1 MRSIMASTSADSFK
15 SQVRMSAWESSSRAA
30 IAALEALAARHMH
43 EWDIREAMEVEG
55 MAERIRAMREHEQ
68 PAVKAA

>member
-1 MRSIMASTSADSFK
+1 MMELERL
-15 SQVRMSAWESSSRAA
+15 REAA